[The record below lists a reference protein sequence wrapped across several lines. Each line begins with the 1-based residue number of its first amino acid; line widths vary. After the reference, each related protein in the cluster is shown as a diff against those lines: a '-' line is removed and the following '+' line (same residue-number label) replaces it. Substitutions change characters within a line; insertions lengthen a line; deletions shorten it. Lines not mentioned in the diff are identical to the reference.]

1 MNARTLRQPGLRNN
15 AEAVHLD
22 TAETVY
28 ISGMALLKMLKHGRQ
43 GIPLEVVGLMLG
55 TFIDDY
61 TVHVVDVFPTP
72 QSGTGTSV
80 EAIDDPYQSTMN
92 EMLKLVGR
100 KENVV
105 GWYHSH
111 PGFGVWLSS
120 VDLEQQRHWEQLNK
134 RCVAVVVDPVKS
146 VRGKVVIGAFRT
158 IDIDQATLKPPREP
172 RESTSFV
179 GSSYKLSPEALHY
192 NLNIT
197 YYQMNISYRMSEYE
211 EQMLMSLNRPMW
223 SNGFNIPTFEDKEK
237 KNIDK
242 IKDLVEVAENYRHS
256 IIEEETLSEQDYII
270 RHVGKVDPQ
279 LFLKQTSEQIAS
291 NESSHLFRINLDA
304 TTF

>member
-1 MNARTLRQPGLRNN
+1 MNQAFGANRDP
-15 AEAVHLD
+15 VHLD
-22 TAETVY
+22 TSETVY
-28 ISGMALLKMLKHGRQ
+28 ISGLALLKMLKHGRQ

-55 TFIDDY
+55 SFVDDY

-80 EAIDDPYQSTMN
+80 EAIDEPYQSTMN
-92 EMLKLVGR
+92 EMLKQVGR

-120 VDLEQQRHWEQLNK
+120 VDLEQQKHWEQLNK
-134 RCVAVVVDPVKS
+134 RCISVVVDPVKS

-158 IDIDQATLKPPREP
+158 IDHDPLSQSIPKEP
-172 RESTSFV
+172 RENTSFI
-179 GSSYKLSPEALHY
+179 GSSFKVSQDALVHY
-192 NLNIT
+192 LNIS
-197 YYQMNISYRMSEYE
+197 YYQLNVSYRMSEYE

-223 SNGFNIPTFEDKEK
+223 SSGFNLPSFSETEK
-237 KNIDK
+237 STMSVVKGMLDCA
-242 IKDLVEVAENYRHS
+242 DSYRHS
-256 IIEEETLSEQDYII
+256 IIEEEGMTEKEMEI

-279 LFLKQTSEQIAS
+279 EYMKENSTKLAVSETSR
-291 NESSHLFRINLDA
+291 LFRVNLDA